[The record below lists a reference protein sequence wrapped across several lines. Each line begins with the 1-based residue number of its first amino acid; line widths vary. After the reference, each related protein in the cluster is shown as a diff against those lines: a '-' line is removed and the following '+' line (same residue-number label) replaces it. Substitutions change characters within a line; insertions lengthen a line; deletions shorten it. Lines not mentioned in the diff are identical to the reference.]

1 MKTKPGE
8 IQNLKASWFYAALPL
23 QAKFQKQIIM
33 RNNTDNVVKYL
44 AKGIPSAIN
53 ADEYEYHEL
62 VRLAKLARSCETALT
77 VSVGIRTMP
86 ETIEDMARDGKEFIR
101 LDWRQ

>member
-1 MKTKPGE
+1 MRYLCRTK
-8 IQNLKASWFYAALPL
+8 LKNIF
-23 QAKFQKQIIM
+23 IM
-33 RNNTDNVVKYL
+33 RNNSDNVAKYL

-62 VRLAKLARSCETALT
+62 VRLARLARSCETELT
-77 VSVGIRTMP
+77 VSVGIKTMP

-101 LDWRQ
+101 LDWRR